1 MATTSEKLVKKY
13 EELSGRPGEFET
25 KEATDSNGADTI
37 QVWNKV
43 SGSLVAEVLKGSEQE
58 LLDDPQVVPFVE
70 RRSDVAEPV
79 EYKDGREV
87 KPRNESKTSET
98 TEKTA
103 PRKKAAAKTP
113 ADKKGADTAKTAE
126 KQVEAGQNK
135 TTSDPAKVDSDKA
148 GATVTNPSTPSGQ
161 GA

>member
-58 LLDDPQVVPFVE
+58 LLDDPQVVPNVA
-70 RRSDVAEPV
+70 RRNDVAEPV

-87 KPRNESKTSET
+87 KKSEKSET
-98 TEKTA
+98 PEKTDEEKA
-103 PRKKAAAKTP
+103 ADEKAAA
-113 ADKKGADTAKTAE
+113 DKKAKEDAAKQNSNTGNGKGA
-126 KQVEAGQNK
+126 
-135 TTSDPAKVDSDKA
+135 
-148 GATVTNPSTPSGQ
+148 
-161 GA
+161 